1 MFMSGIVKP
10 FPNCSSMAFGLLTLH
25 QKLAQPPRSIKP
37 VPKTADLSQSCHRH
51 ANKIY
56 LHMYLSIYLFIYLLL
71 YLSICLSTYCYPCMY
86 ISINA
91 CVHITLFIFWCI
103 ICIYIYSSIIIWQT
117 HTHISLYTHTNIYY
131 TVYKHV
137 YNNYNMHDIYIYMW
151 ICIYIY
157 ILLLYQHIISC
168 ICCWVV
174 SNVPRQGNPRSPSE
188 PLRQSSQSSNLW
200 PSVMASPATGFR
212 APLGVGSE
220 AVPVRSLEVWMKFG
234 CLGTWFWRFWEETCE
249 NISENHVKSHG
260 MSLLN
265 VVNMDCSG
273 LLWDTNRS
281 IMSNHGWNTFCCVGN
296 MFAGLGLGC
305 WSVPQWSSGVNFMHR
320 RNNYSGRPDVS
331 GRHGETPDYKTPKRV
346 WVPKNNTPAKLTNIS
361 VESNNINMDLS
372 PTTQFNDGH
381 ELQGLQVWPF
391 PSFSQ
396 NGNTSPTLTSSPQP
410 PSAKPAWNHSKAPWP
425 YSKGCYSALHRSE
438 VFWRRTS
445 NKMLRGSPK
454 WKILVIYVNLKIN
467 KHIILSY
474 SFIICL
480 GMFGPIFCFR
490 YNF

>member
-1 MFMSGIVKP
+1 
-10 FPNCSSMAFGLLTLH
+10 
-25 QKLAQPPRSIKP
+25 
-37 VPKTADLSQSCHRH
+37 
-51 ANKIY
+51 
-56 LHMYLSIYLFIYLLL
+56 
-71 YLSICLSTYCYPCMY
+71 
-86 ISINA
+86 
-91 CVHITLFIFWCI
+91 
-103 ICIYIYSSIIIWQT
+103 
-117 HTHISLYTHTNIYY
+117 
-131 TVYKHV
+131 
-137 YNNYNMHDIYIYMW
+137 MW
-151 ICIYIY
+151 ICIYILLCYY
-157 ILLLYQHIISC
+157 INICQHIISC

-174 SNVPRQGNPRSPSE
+174 SNVPLQGNPRSPSE

-220 AVPVRSLEVWMKFG
+220 AVPGDLWKFG
-234 CLGTWFWRFWEETCE
+234 WSLDVWVPDFGDFGRKHARILAKIRGEESWHVIIECCKYGLFWPVMGYKSID
-249 NISENHVKSHG
+249 NVKSR
-260 MSLLN
+260 LKY
-265 VVNMDCSG
+265 
-273 LLWDTNRS
+273 
-281 IMSNHGWNTFCCVGN
+281 FCCVGN

-331 GRHGETPDYKTPKRV
+331 GRHEETPDYKTPKRV

-454 WKILVIYVNLKIN
+454 WKILVI
-467 KHIILSY
+467 
-474 SFIICL
+474 
-480 GMFGPIFCFR
+480 
-490 YNF
+490 